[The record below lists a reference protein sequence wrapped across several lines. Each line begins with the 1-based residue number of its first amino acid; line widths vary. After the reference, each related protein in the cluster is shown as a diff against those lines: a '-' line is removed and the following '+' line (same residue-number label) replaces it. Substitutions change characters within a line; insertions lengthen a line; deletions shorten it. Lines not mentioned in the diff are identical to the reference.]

1 MDDLAALRLQIEWGA
16 DESLAEAPVNQFTPA
31 SPTARPLAL
40 VRPAL
45 PTPAPAV
52 PAAILDLA
60 ALQAALETFE
70 ACPLHATA
78 STTVAPSGNPTA
90 GLVFIGEAPGPD
102 DDRSGHAFSGGPGA
116 MLDRVLASAG
126 LDRTHLLLAHLVPWR
141 PPGGRPVNDHEVAL
155 CLPFLH
161 RLLALTRP
169 RHVVLLGNGPLRA
182 LTGHAAGL
190 RQARG
195 RWTAVPVPGMEES
208 VPALPMLSPDT
219 WLKTA
224 GNKQNT
230 WTDLLTLVD
239 IVQAS

>member
-1 MDDLAALRLQIEWGA
+1 M
-16 DESLAEAPVNQFTPA
+16 
-31 SPTARPLAL
+31 
-40 VRPAL
+40 
-45 PTPAPAV
+45 
-52 PAAILDLA
+52 
-60 ALQAALETFE
+60 
-70 ACPLHATA
+70 
-78 STTVAPSGNPTA
+78 
-90 GLVFIGEAPGPD
+90 
-102 DDRSGHAFSGGPGA
+102 
-116 MLDRVLASAG
+116 
-126 LDRTHLLLAHLVPWR
+126 
-141 PPGGRPVNDHEVAL
+141 NDHEVAL